1 MRDYLSVI
9 FIPVL
14 LFSGCSEPITG
25 EKDRNQSSVISAEI
39 TDSSQA
45 EPAGLQNI
53 DKPKSIS
60 IPIESRPYISVA
72 AVSPQI
78 FTATVQ
84 APSRVEFRTKALSS
98 VGAVVAGRLGKINV
112 QVGDRIKAGTALAIL
127 ESSEAVQMR
136 SDVARTK
143 AELQRAE
150 DRAKR
155 QSIMQKS
162 GVGLE
167 IERAEADIQLR
178 QARADYE
185 RSVHAVRL
193 LGEGADQS
201 IVLRAPI
208 DGVVLRVNASIGA
221 AVEAGAV
228 LFELG
233 EPGALWIVAD
243 VFDNDLALIEKGAK
257 ATMLINALPEPVS
270 GHVIAISAAM
280 QPDLRRGGVYIEL
293 DDANLVL
300 KPGMFARA
308 SIEAAGP
315 RRIVLPTTAV
325 LIKGKKQ
332 TVVYVE
338 TADGHFEPRN
348 VIIGQARD
356 GQVPV
361 LEGLGD
367 GDRVVVSGALL
378 LDSAAAMLL

>member
-1 MRDYLSVI
+1 MRDYLLVF
-9 FIPVL
+9 FITGL
-14 LFSGCSEPITG
+14 LLSGCTEPTTGDAGRKQSEAVLSESGTP
-25 EKDRNQSSVISAEI
+25 
-39 TDSSQA
+39 SQTV
-45 EPAGLQNI
+45 PAGLQ
-53 DKPKSIS
+53 KAIS
-60 IPIESRPYISVA
+60 IPIESRPYITVA
-72 AVSPQI
+72 AVSPQT
-78 FTATVQ
+78 FSATVQ
-84 APSRVEFRTKALSS
+84 APSRVEFRAKALST

-112 QVGDRIKAGTALAIL
+112 QVGDRVKAGTALATL
-127 ESSEAVQMR
+127 ESSEAAQMR
-136 SDVARTK
+136 ADVARSK

-155 QSIMQKS
+155 QALMQKS

-178 QARADYE
+178 QASADYQ
-185 RSVHAVRL
+185 RSLQAVRL

-221 AVEAGAV
+221 TVESGAV

-243 VFDNDLALIEKGAK
+243 VFDNDLPLIEKGAK
-257 ATMLINALPEPVS
+257 ASIQISSLPEPVT

-280 QPDLRRGGVYIEL
+280 QTDLRRGAIYIEL
-293 DDANLVL
+293 DDSHLIL
-300 KPGMFARA
+300 KPGLFARA

-315 RRIVLPTTAV
+315 LRIVLPTTAV
-325 LIKGKKQ
+325 LIRDKKQ

-338 TADGHFEPRN
+338 TSDGQFEARN
-348 VIIGQARD
+348 VTIGQARD
-356 GQVPV
+356 GQVPI
-361 LEGLGD
+361 LDGLGD
-367 GDRVVVSGALL
+367 GERVVISGALL